1 MVRTAARQPK
11 PYAESQDDGFSG
23 DLARWLEESGHR
35 HVRRPKD
42 SPEKL
47 LQFLEEV
54 AGERLES
61 REDILR
67 YINKLSARDTQAR
80 EARRRRRLIRQT
92 ILVVLLGLSVGQYY
106 YWQVQLEIAAS
117 QKNYYFV
124 PPDPAGPVRILF
136 KSSA

>member
-1 MVRTAARQPK
+1 MVGNAARQPK
-11 PYAESQDDGFSG
+11 PYADSQDDGFSA
-23 DLARWLEESGHR
+23 DLAHWLEESGRR
-35 HVRRPKD
+35 HVQHPKD
-42 SPEKL
+42 SPERL

-54 AGERLES
+54 AGQRIES

-67 YINKLSARDTQAR
+67 YFNKLSARETQAR
-80 EARRRRRLIRQT
+80 EARRKRQLIRQT

-124 PPDPAGPVRILF
+124 PPDPTGPVRVLF
-136 KSSA
+136 RSSA

>member
-1 MVRTAARQPK
+1 MGANAARQT
-11 PYAESQDDGFSG
+11 AESQDDGFNA
-23 DLARWLEESGHR
+23 DLAHWLEESGHR
-35 HVRRPKD
+35 HVQHPKD
-42 SPEKL
+42 SPERL

-67 YINKLSARDTQAR
+67 YFNKLSARETQAR
-80 EARRRRRLIRQT
+80 EARRKRQLIRQT

-106 YWQVQLEIAAS
+106 YWQVQLEIVAS

>member
-1 MVRTAARQPK
+1 MGANAARQT
-11 PYAESQDDGFSG
+11 AESQDDGFNA
-23 DLARWLEESGHR
+23 DLAHWLEESGRR
-35 HVRRPKD
+35 HVQHPKD
-42 SPEKL
+42 SPERL

-67 YINKLSARDTQAR
+67 YFNKLSARETQAR
-80 EARRRRRLIRQT
+80 EALRKRQLIRQT
-92 ILVVLLGLSVGQYY
+92 ILVVLLGLAVGQYY